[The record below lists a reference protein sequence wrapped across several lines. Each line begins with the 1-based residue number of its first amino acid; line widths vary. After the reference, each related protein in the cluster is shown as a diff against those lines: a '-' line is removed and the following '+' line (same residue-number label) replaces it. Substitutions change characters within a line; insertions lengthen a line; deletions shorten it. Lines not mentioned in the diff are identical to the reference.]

1 MKKQIL
7 FGLSLLLL
15 TGCVES
21 DMLPGGST
29 VTSGQMEKMNDT
41 DPENMLASSVNAI
54 FASMKASFPV
64 TGESGTGTERH
75 NDFGYPSIMMFTD
88 ANGFDV
94 VSEDNGYNW
103 SGNELDYSD
112 RIYTSNESLI
122 VWSTMYKM
130 IFATND
136 VIAKVDLDSEDP
148 KVQFYIGQILAVRA
162 FDYWLLAQLYQF
174 NYKDNKTKPCVPLI
188 TEKNTEEALEN
199 GCARATVED
208 VYKQILEDLDGAIE
222 ALTYAQTNGV
232 KRADRRYIDLAVAYG
247 LRARV
252 NLTMENWSAAAE
264 DAQSAID
271 NTDAVPS
278 SFAEASRPA
287 FADINEPNWMWGII
301 IEETDEVVETGICN
315 WISHM
320 GSFNYGYCWYS
331 GGRQINQTLF
341 NSINDSD
348 VRKGWWVGADT
359 TSKNLTEEENYY
371 MGATNEEECFCYPA
385 YTQVKFAPYKN
396 ELFTE
401 TNANDMPIMRVE
413 EMYLILAEGQ
423 AMSGSAEA
431 KTTLEDFITSCRDS
445 LYTCPDVTGAAL
457 QDEIWR
463 QRRIELWGEGLSW
476 YDIMRLKKGVDRR
489 GAGYPDDHTIFNIAN
504 DDPILLWRIPESEIQ
519 ANKLISDEDNN
530 PNAPA
535 PEPVPDFGEGEGEGE
550 GGEA

>member
-29 VTSGQMEKMNDT
+29 VTSGQMEEMNET
-41 DPENMLASSVNAI
+41 NPENMLASSVNAI
-54 FASMKASFPV
+54 FASMKASMPV

-94 VSEDNGYNW
+94 VSEDNNYNW

-136 VIAKVDLDSEDP
+136 VISKVDLDSDDP

-174 NYKDNKTKPCVPLI
+174 NYKDNKDKPCVPLI

-222 ALTYAQTNGV
+222 ALTYAQTNSV

-252 NLTMENWSAAAE
+252 NLTMENWSAAAA

-271 NTDAVPS
+271 NTDAEPS

-287 FADINEPNWMWGII
+287 FSDIKETNWMWGII
-301 IEETDEVVETGICN
+301 IEETDGVVETGICN

-320 GSFNYGYCWYS
+320 GSFNYGYCWYN
-331 GGRQINQTLF
+331 GGRQINKTLYGTI
-341 NSINDSD
+341 SETD
-348 VRKGWWVGADT
+348 VRKGWWMNDT
-359 TSKNLTEEENYY
+359 CWSKNLTKEENEFMKDYY
-371 MGATNEEECFCYPA
+371 VPL
-385 YTQVKFAPYKN
+385 TQCKFAPYKG
-396 ELFTE
+396 ELETE
-401 TNANDMPIMRVE
+401 TNANDLPIMRVE
-413 EMYLILAEGQ
+413 EMYLILAEAQ
-423 AMSGSAEA
+423 AMSGSADA
-431 KTTLEDFITSCRDS
+431 KTTLEDFVKSCRDS
-445 LYTCPDVTGAAL
+445 LYTCPDVTGVEL

-463 QRRIELWGEGLSW
+463 QRRIEFWGEGLSW

-504 DDPILLWRIPESEIQ
+504 NDPILLWRLPESEIQ

-535 PEPVPDFGEGEGEGE
+535 PEPVADFEDEE
-550 GGEA
+550 GGEEGGEE